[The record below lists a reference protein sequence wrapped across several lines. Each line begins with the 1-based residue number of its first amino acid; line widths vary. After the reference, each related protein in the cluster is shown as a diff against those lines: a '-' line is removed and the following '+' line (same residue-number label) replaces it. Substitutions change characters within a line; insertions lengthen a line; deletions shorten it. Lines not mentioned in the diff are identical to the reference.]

1 MALIGRF
8 NRLRVVGEDHHG
20 VYVHGDAL
28 GKILVPRR
36 YVTPAM
42 RLGALAE
49 VFVYLDS
56 KDRPVA
62 TTEKPLVE
70 AGGFASLK
78 VVAIDDAAGAFLDW
92 GLAKDLLLPF
102 REQGRAEV
110 RVGRRVV
117 VTVLADEISG
127 RLVASAR
134 INRHLRGGCPPYEQG
149 EVLRAFVHARTPLG
163 FACVT
168 EDGYAGLLYESEAG
182 APPEIGGEITVHVA
196 LVRPD
201 GKLDLRRDASG
212 YQRVGPLA
220 EQILAALEANGGAL
234 PIDDSSPPE
243 QIRERFGA
251 SKKAFKQAVG
261 ALLRERKIV
270 LTRPGMA
277 LSATRRI

>member
-1 MALIGRF
+1 MALVGRY

-36 YVTPAM
+36 YVTPEM
-42 RLGALAE
+42 RLGALIN

-62 TTEKPLVE
+62 TTETPLVE

-78 VVAIDDAAGAFLDW
+78 VVEINDGVGAFLDW

-102 REQGRAEV
+102 REQGNAEV
-110 RVGRRVV
+110 QVGRRVL

-134 INRHLRGGCPPYEQG
+134 INRHLRSGRPPYETG
-149 EVLRAFVHARTPLG
+149 EEVKAFVYGRTPLG

-168 EDGYAGLLYESEAG
+168 EDGYAGLLYGSEAG
-182 APPEIGGEITVHVA
+182 APPDIGESLKVYVA

-201 GKLDLRRDASG
+201 NKLDLRRDPSG

-220 EQILAALEANGGAL
+220 GQIMAALQANGGAL
-234 PIDDSSPPE
+234 PLDDSSPPE
-243 QIRERFGA
+243 QIREQFGA
-251 SKKAFKQAVG
+251 SKKAFKQALG
-261 ALLRERKIV
+261 ALLREGKIV
-270 LTRPGMA
+270 FTRPGVA
-277 LSATRRI
+277 LSEAHRI